1 MLDLLRRGGKLLR
14 LTWRKAGR
22 DGLGRE
28 ATALAFNTVL
38 AFVPLLAAISFV
50 GSRFFHQ
57 YRQQVLVILG
67 QFLPYSESR
76 LIEQIDDFLAQAAH
90 LRGIGMVGF
99 LLVAAL
105 SLASI
110 ESTLNR
116 IWYVTTGRPWR
127 TRLYSLAML
136 FAWGPVLIG
145 AAYSIL
151 AVLRQRPEF
160 EQLFQESW
168 LLRATPLLVTWVGL
182 TMLYWLVPYTAVRFR
197 CALVGG
203 TLAALALELLRFTFK
218 LYLHAVPTMSLV
230 YGGFSLALFF
240 MVSIE
245 LAWVLVLLGSE
256 VSYVAQHLAVMAP
269 DARRSEA
276 LDARWLGLGAV
287 AVLAERRAGGSPNA
301 STEELA
307 NLLDVTADSVHRALF
322 PLLEGGIVAPA
333 GRVGEGYLLA
343 APPAHVEV
351 ESVLGLYESERRHLL
366 EALPTELGERLEAL
380 RRRIQEAR
388 RRELGGTTF
397 NCVLAGSGEPP
408 PRTSSGVTLP
418 PGA

>member
-1 MLDLLRRGGKLLR
+1 M
-14 LTWRKAGR
+14 TWRKAGR

-50 GSRFFHQ
+50 GGRFFHQ

-67 QFLPYSESR
+67 QILPYSESR
-76 LIEQIDDFLAQAAH
+76 LIEQLDDFVSQAAH
-90 LRGIGMVGF
+90 LRGIGLVGF
-99 LLVAAL
+99 LVVAAL

-116 IWYVTTGRPWR
+116 VWYVSSGRPWR
-127 TRLYSLAML
+127 IRLYSLAML

-160 EQLFQESW
+160 EEIFQESW
-168 LLRATPLLVTWVGL
+168 LLRGIPLLVTRVGL

-203 TLAALALELLRFTFK
+203 TLAALALEVLRIAFK

-256 VSYVAQHLAVMAP
+256 VSYVAQHLRVMAP
-269 DARRSEA
+269 DARRTEA
-276 LDARWLGLGAV
+276 LDARWLGVAAV
-287 AVLAERRAGGSPNA
+287 AVLAERHASGSPNA

-307 NLLDVTADSVHRALF
+307 NLLDVTTDSVRRALA
-322 PLLEGGIVAPA
+322 PLLDGGIVAEA
-333 GRVGEGYLLA
+333 GRTGEGYLLA
-343 APPAHVEV
+343 APPAHMEV
-351 ESVLGLYESERRHLL
+351 ESVLGLYESSRRRVLGP
-366 EALPTELGERLEAL
+366 LPSGLAERLEVL
-380 RRRIQEAR
+380 RRRLQEAR
-388 RRELGGTTF
+388 RRELGGTTLS
-397 NCVLAGSGEPP
+397 CVIAGAEAPRPP
-408 PRTSSGVTLP
+408 ASKPAAVLDTPRPTP
-418 PGA
+418 